1 MRIND
6 DKEQAARRRVQDD
19 QIRRIVREE
28 ITRALHAL
36 DLAANDLDGY
46 DTPELDSR
54 AYSAGREVAQRAVTR
69 LQQCWTEGHAFKSIW
84 DKPLDT
90 CRRCGAPVPEPVNP
104 FEDEPVGR
112 TRECPVNPNGC
123 APLIGWEAF
132 CTHVYEVH
140 TEGDEVQRYETAD
153 RLMRGL
159 KTNGAS

>member
-6 DKEQAARRRVQDD
+6 DKEQAARRRVQED

-36 DLAANDLDGY
+36 DLAASDLDGY

-69 LQQCWTEGHAFKSIW
+69 LQQCWTEGHTFKSIW
-84 DKPLDT
+84 DKPLDA

-104 FEDEPVGR
+104 FEAHEHTFDISEGQP
-112 TRECPVNPNGC
+112 TDCIECG
-123 APLIGWEAF
+123 APYSE
-132 CTHVYEVH
+132 E
-140 TEGDEVQRYETAD
+140 
-153 RLMRGL
+153 